1 MDGVLSD
8 ATARQHFLAGS
19 GRKDWKGFFDAAGDD
34 LLIEEVARLL
44 EVIDDQVIVV
54 LLTGRPLRVRQL
66 TLDWLEH
73 HGVRWELLV
82 MRPAGSYSAA
92 LEFKRQ
98 TVAELRKLGFD
109 LRLAVEDDACNQ
121 AMFREEGVPCIYI
134 HSGYYE

>member
-8 ATARQHFLAGS
+8 ARARQHYLTGS

-34 LLIEEVARLL
+34 LLIEEIAQLL
-44 EVIDDQVIVV
+44 EVLDPRVVVV

-73 HGVRWELLV
+73 HHVRWDLLV
-82 MRPAGSYSAA
+82 MRPTGSYSAA

-109 LRLAVEDDACNQ
+109 LRLAVEDDARNQ
-121 AMFREEGVPCIYI
+121 AMFREEGLPCVYI